1 MIPAEWPDEH
11 SPESDRGGSEALLTD
26 TEATTRSA
34 HSQQDQSGSRSR
46 NAPERVPAQDQ
57 RIDSEAATL
66 VSLSTRHQ
74 SVFSAVTWSD
84 LSGFA
89 ASGVGFELFENVLI
103 AFMLSGIGWN
113 IAAGY
118 DFVRPGVV
126 SGGIVLTTIFVTA
139 LFTYETIPQSR
150 SISER

>member
-1 MIPAEWPDEH
+1 MP
-11 SPESDRGGSEALLTD
+11 S
-26 TEATTRSA
+26 
-34 HSQQDQSGSRSR
+34 QDQGT
-46 NAPERVPAQDQ
+46 
-57 RIDSEAATL
+57 DSKAAAL

-74 SVFSAVTWSD
+74 SLFSAVTWTD
-84 LSGFA
+84 LSRFA

-118 DFVRPGVV
+118 DLVRPGVV

-139 LFTYETIPQSR
+139 LFTYEMIPQSR